1 MATFKICVFEHQKRQ
16 DDKYPVSIRVGWNR
30 SYSYIKTEFYV
41 TDKQINKKTFELKD
55 VFILNEL
62 SQRIVKYEEL
72 KARKLGQK
80 INLYT
85 AKELAEWLKQESQ
98 PGTDNSIN
106 FIAFSR
112 AYIEKLK
119 IQGRKSTSAT
129 LQRTVNS
136 IVDFANGRDT
146 ISINEITAKFLEKYE
161 LYLRSPRAMVRK
173 NQNGKDV
180 TINRDGLSDVS
191 VIDYM
196 TDIRTLFN
204 AAMSEYNDE
213 DRDHIRVMH
222 YPFRKYKIQRAPATE
237 RRNLSV
243 EDIRKIK
250 NIQDS
255 DLTLTRTKLA
265 RDVFMLSFY
274 LCGMNMADL
283 YDVSELRD
291 GRISYCRQKT
301 KNRRLDK
308 AFISIRVEPEA
319 AELIDKY
326 KDKSGSKVFDF
337 YTRYSDSHI
346 FSSNINKGLKD
357 LARLC
362 SINSGLSTYYARHSW
377 ATIARNKCGVSKDD
391 IDLALNHIDRDQK
404 MADVYIEKD
413 WSVIDLAN
421 KKVIDL
427 VNSL

>member
-16 DDKYPVSIRVGWNR
+16 DVKYPVSIRVGWNR

-41 TDKQINKKTFELKD
+41 TEKQINKKTFELKD
-55 VFILNEL
+55 VFIINEL

-72 KARKLGQK
+72 KAKKLGQK

-129 LQRTVNS
+129 LQRTINS

-146 ISINEITAKFLEKYE
+146 ISINEITAKFLERYE

-213 DRDHIRVMH
+213 DRDHIRIMH

-250 NIQDS
+250 NIQES
-255 DLTLTRTKLA
+255 DLTLSRTKLA

-291 GRISYCRQKT
+291 GRLSYCRQKT

-308 AFISIRVEPEA
+308 AFISIKVEPEA

-326 KDKSGSKVFDF
+326 KDKSGVKVFDF
-337 YTRYSDSHI
+337 HTRYSDSHI

-362 SINSGLSTYYARHSW
+362 SISSGLSTYYARHSW

-404 MADVYIEKD
+404 MADVYIAKD
-413 WSVIDLAN
+413 WSVIDVAN